1 MYTNTMYFISI
12 GLNLL
17 YNMINNAI
25 IHSYSWCIH
34 VLINASHLFF
44 SATKFG
50 CTFCSV
56 WKSLELKTNISILK
70 EETIGIVI
78 LNIEIKFAKLSVQ
91 TYICNVIYLMI
102 YNL

>member
-34 VLINASHLFF
+34 VLINASHLFL
-44 SATKFG
+44 
-50 CTFCSV
+50 V
-56 WKSLELKTNISILK
+56 QLSLDVL
-70 EETIGIVI
+70 
-78 LNIEIKFAKLSVQ
+78 FVQ
-91 TYICNVIYLMI
+91 FEKV
-102 YNL
+102 